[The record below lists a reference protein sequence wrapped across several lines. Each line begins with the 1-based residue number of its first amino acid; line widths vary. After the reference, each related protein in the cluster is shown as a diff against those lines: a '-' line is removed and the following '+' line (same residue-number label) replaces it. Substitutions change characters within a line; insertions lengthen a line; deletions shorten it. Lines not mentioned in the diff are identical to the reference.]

1 MASALPERSPGIAE
15 ALAESPSKKF
25 LDFEPCCKKYMA
37 TSNLLY
43 FSVFIIS
50 KKNDPFISLAKMVS
64 SQELTQFDG

>member
-1 MASALPERSPGIAE
+1 
-15 ALAESPSKKF
+15 
-25 LDFEPCCKKYMA
+25 MA